1 MGVYRVLTQFVNRVP
16 SQGFGGSKP
25 PPYGVRF
32 ICLPVENVAFGTISH
47 DGTTGKIR
55 KKPPEIAQVSL
66 RTLGQL
72 YSPCGE

>member
-32 ICLPVENVAFGTISH
+32 ICLLVENVAFGTISH
-47 DGTTGKIR
+47 DGTTGTLR
-55 KKPPEIAQVSL
+55 KNIPPEIFRAVIFFTFSW
-66 RTLGQL
+66 
-72 YSPCGE
+72 